1 MFFFVVLIIG
11 MLYCDAQYVPDKCN
25 ENKPCSDNTT
35 MLCEEGFCHIA
46 IGKKCTTLTEQTTP
60 SQTGQDGSS
69 SRQPISTV
77 TPANA
82 TTGAQ
87 PNAAPSTT
95 TSATQASKN
104 NNPPSSTSPAPNPS
118 SSATSTPAQSTT
130 IPSSIKP
137 AEVNTTTQQGQST
150 IQRKKRNDGMQ
161 QECVSNGLCSMRD
174 NVKLCE
180 CVGGYS
186 KDDNGLCKKSGA
198 DSFHQAGI
206 QLFSAMVA
214 LIFLI

>member
-11 MLYCDAQYVPDKCN
+11 MLYCDAQYVPAKCD

-35 MLCEEGFCHIA
+35 MFCEEGFCHIA
-46 IGKKCTTLTEQTTP
+46 VGKKCTTLTEQTTP

-69 SRQPISTV
+69 SGQPLSTA
-77 TPANA
+77 TPANTA
-82 TTGAQ
+82 TGTQ
-87 PNAAPSTT
+87 PNAA
-95 TSATQASKN
+95 SATHTSKN
-104 NNPPSSTSPAPNPS
+104 SNPSTSPAPNPS
-118 SSATSTPAQSTT
+118 SDTNRPPAQSTT
-130 IPSSIKP
+130 ITTPIKP
-137 AEVNTTTQQGQST
+137 ADVNTTTQQGQTSVK
-150 IQRKKRNDGMQ
+150 RKKRNDGMQ
-161 QECVSNGLCSMRD
+161 QECVSNGICSMRD

-198 DSFHQAGI
+198 DSFNPAGI